1 MMEGFTRQETLALTQ
16 TTSSRLAYLDRTN
29 VIVPEKYGN
38 PRKPT
43 VIYSWEQVLE
53 IRTIA
58 NLRKQISLQMVR
70 KLVKFL
76 DEHGLDTTLHDKHLV
91 ATPKEVFLVSP
102 DWADMPHIMKV
113 ADRDGDGLGQL
124 VLLVLPPLKDVIQDI
139 WQAAEAS
146 KIVDFESFKQRA
158 KTTPAQAG

>member
-1 MMEGFTRQETLALTQ
+1 MEGFTRQETLAITQ
-16 TTSSRLAYLDRTN
+16 ITSSRLAYLDRTE
-29 VIVPEKYGN
+29 VVVPQKYGN

-43 VIYSWEQVLE
+43 VIYAWEQILE

-76 DEHGLDTTLHDKHLV
+76 DQHGLDPNLHDKHLV
-91 ATPKEVFLVSP
+91 ATPNEVFLVSP
-102 DWADMPHIMKV
+102 DWSEMPHIMKV

-124 VLLVLPPLKDVIQDI
+124 VLLVLPPLNDVIREI
-139 WQAAEAS
+139 WHAAESS
-146 KIVDFESFKQRA
+146 KVIDFESFKARA
-158 KTTPAQAG
+158 KTAPVQAG

>member
-16 TTSSRLAYLDRTN
+16 STSSRLAYLDRTH
-29 VIVPEKYGN
+29 VVVPEKYGN
-38 PRKPT
+38 PKKPT

-76 DEHGLDTTLHDKHLV
+76 DEHGLDPTLHDKHLV
-91 ATPKEVFLVSP
+91 ATQDEVFLVAP
-102 DWADMPHIMKV
+102 DWADMPQIMKV
-113 ADRDGDGLGQL
+113 ADRHGEGLGQF
-124 VLLVLPPLKDVIQDI
+124 VLLVLPPLNKVIQDI

-146 KIVDFESFKQRA
+146 KVVDFESFKQRA
-158 KTTPAQAG
+158 KTVPAQVG